1 MEGFAKIK
9 LGFEKAV
16 RLDLRLH
23 VVCFIKNQRQ
33 KNLLLLLKSFT
44 YMFCD
49 KVGQNVVVSMPK
61 KERCGT
67 KDQLLT
73 NTNSKHAYQG

>member
-1 MEGFAKIK
+1 MEGFAKIN

-16 RLDLRLH
+16 RLDLGLH
-23 VVCFIKNQRQ
+23 VACFIKNQRQ

-49 KVGQNVVVSMPK
+49 KVGQNVVVSMLK

-73 NTNSKHAYQG
+73 NTNSKHVYQG